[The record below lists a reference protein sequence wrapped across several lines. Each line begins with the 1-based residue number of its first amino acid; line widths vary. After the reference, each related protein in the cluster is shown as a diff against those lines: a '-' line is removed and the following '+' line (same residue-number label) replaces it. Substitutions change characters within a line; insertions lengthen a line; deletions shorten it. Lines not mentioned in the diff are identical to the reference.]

1 MSSSRAVMMMPRARG
16 RMAPVGANGTCGQSL
31 KDTQR
36 KRTATG
42 QRLTCLGGWMS
53 SHYWSWFGDGS
64 IAANVT
70 LRDWR
75 AKVKK
80 YFIQIHVF
88 NESLPVSVCL
98 VVGGA
103 TVAGLKAGP
112 ERVKKKKSQTFF
124 FGLFF

>member
-1 MSSSRAVMMMPRARG
+1 
-16 RMAPVGANGTCGQSL
+16 
-31 KDTQR
+31 
-36 KRTATG
+36 
-42 QRLTCLGGWMS
+42 MS
-53 SHYWSWFGDGS
+53 SHYCSWFGDGS

-80 YFIQIHVF
+80 YLIQINVF

-98 VVGGA
+98 VVEGA

-112 ERVKKKKSQTFF
+112 ERASNKKSDIIFC
-124 FGLFF
+124 LFF